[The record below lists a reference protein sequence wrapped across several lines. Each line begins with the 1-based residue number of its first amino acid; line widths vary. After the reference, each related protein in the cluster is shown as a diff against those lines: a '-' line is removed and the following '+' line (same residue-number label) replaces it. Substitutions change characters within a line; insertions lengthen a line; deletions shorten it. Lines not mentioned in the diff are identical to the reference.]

1 MATSLQDLDLD
12 AVQRTFE
19 NYYLTSD
26 TGGNGDFV
34 QGNIFSRGQGYVQGS
49 VFSRGKGLGSFIKSV
64 IKVAKPLAKK
74 VGTALAPMA
83 KRTGQYMLERGTDV
97 AIDTATDVLK
107 GDSFNTALS
116 RNAEMGMDNARYD
129 AARMLQ
135 GMKRKQPAHYIQS
148 VKKKSPKGKTKK

>member
-19 NYYLTSD
+19 EYYLTSD
-26 TGGNGDFV
+26 VGGNGTFV

-49 VFSRGKGLGSFIKSV
+49 VFSRGRGLGSFIKSV

-97 AIDTATDVLK
+97 AI
-107 GDSFNTALS
+107 
-116 RNAEMGMDNARYD
+116 
-129 AARMLQ
+129 
-135 GMKRKQPAHYIQS
+135 
-148 VKKKSPKGKTKK
+148 